1 MSSAVPK
8 RPAKLLTIRLPK
20 AGKARILKF
29 DRHAGVIV
37 VEKTAPT
44 SNSGSLVSL
53 VRNLLSFLK
62 PKRPAAPI
70 SRSARQR

>member
-20 AGKARILKF
+20 AGKAGILKF

-44 SNSGSLVSL
+44 SKLRLSGQLGAQ
-53 VRNLLSFLK
+53 FAEFPEAEETGGADK
-62 PKRPAAPI
+62 
-70 SRSARQR
+70 

>member
-20 AGKARILKF
+20 AGKAGILKF

-37 VEKTAPT
+37 VEKNRADHQIRL
-44 SNSGSLVSL
+44 SGQLGAQ
-53 VRNLLSFLK
+53 FAEFPEAEQTGGADK
-62 PKRPAAPI
+62 
-70 SRSARQR
+70 